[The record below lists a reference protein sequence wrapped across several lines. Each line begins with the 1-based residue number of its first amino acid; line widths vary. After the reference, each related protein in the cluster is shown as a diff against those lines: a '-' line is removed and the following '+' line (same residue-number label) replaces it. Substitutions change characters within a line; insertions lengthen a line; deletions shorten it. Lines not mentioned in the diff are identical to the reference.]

1 MLSNTVH
8 MINGFLRTVLVVVGS
23 LHIIILSDPI
33 GSIPSIP
40 LTACYSPCF
49 VPGSRN
55 KSTRDV
61 KNES

>member
-49 VPGSRN
+49 APGG
-55 KSTRDV
+55 
-61 KNES
+61 